1 MINSTAK
8 EFPPLDY
15 SLHTYFF
22 LIFNNSLFI
31 QKLGRTFLEFF
42 QWVNYM
48 LMCTKFIN
56 QKSIF
61 KSLIARGRN
70 YFSANDD
77 NNVIFIGKSCIVI
90 RSKRFTLPAEQ
101 RPNSNEGK
109 IKR

>member
-1 MINSTAK
+1 
-8 EFPPLDY
+8 
-15 SLHTYFF
+15 
-22 LIFNNSLFI
+22 
-31 QKLGRTFLEFF
+31 
-42 QWVNYM
+42 M

-70 YFSANDD
+70 YFSVNDD
-77 NNVIFIGKSCIVI
+77 KNVIFINDIVI

-101 RPNSNEGK
+101 RPNSIEGK

>member
-1 MINSTAK
+1 MG
-8 EFPPLDY
+8 E
-15 SLHTYFF
+15 LHVDVHQ
-22 LIFNNSLFI
+22 IH
-31 QKLGRTFLEFF
+31 KP
-42 QWVNYM
+42 
-48 LMCTKFIN
+48 
-56 QKSIF
+56 IF

-77 NNVIFIGKSCIVI
+77 SNVIFIKSDIVI